1 MITVK
6 KEPTMPKTKAPTR
19 TTRFNATSYRPHKI
33 FLFREEDDRV
43 NFEEIYSIKNPRHI
57 EQALQMA
64 RVFQPAIDPQTLH
77 LNLAKAIECVKA
89 QEDMA
94 IVKTLDQ
101 TIQQSEAK
109 VTVMID
115 KLSALLEN
123 VVGIVLEGKTKE
135 EYTAA
140 ITEAFTNLAVQEDD
154 AWIFWEKKEGHK
166 TTYQYNIL
174 FAVQNEQ
181 TGGVLMGLP
190 ISLKITVDREY
201 ERVLFITI
209 TDKETY
215 SVQVQSLSVVQPL
228 WQPSE
233 AMLKRRNRVLNA

>member
-1 MITVK
+1 MPQTK
-6 KEPTMPKTKAPTR
+6 SPTQAS
-19 TTRFNATSYRPHKI
+19 RFSTTSYRPHKI
-33 FLFREEDDRV
+33 FLFRQEDETV
-43 NFEEIYSIKNPRHI
+43 HFEEVYSIKDPRHI

-64 RVFQPAIDPQTLH
+64 RVFQPAIDPNTLH
-77 LNLAKAIECVKA
+77 LDLAKAIECVKA

-94 IVKTLDQ
+94 IVKTIDQ
-101 TIQQSEAK
+101 TIQQTDSK
-109 VTVMID
+109 VSVMID
-115 KLSALLEN
+115 KLAALLEN

-135 EYTAA
+135 QYTAA

-154 AWIFWEKKEGHK
+154 AWIFWAKKSGHK

-174 FAVQNEQ
+174 FAVQSEE

-190 ISLKITVDREY
+190 ISMKIEVDREY
-201 ERVLFITI
+201 ERVLFITV
-209 TDKETY
+209 TDTETY

-228 WQPSE
+228 WQPSD